1 MTEYI
6 DKLCLRYRKKGV
18 LVDANLLLLLVVG
31 NIDVSL
37 IPRFKRTRTFV
48 VEDHALLSRL
58 LDFFSRIV
66 TTPNI
71 LTEVSNLGSQLK
83 DDRRPVFAS
92 SLQSTIDVLDEQ
104 YIQSHEVAETR
115 EFSRFG
121 LTDAGILR
129 LAKRVAVC
137 QTGNRLCTAMA
148 IAFRIGGIQHRAVA
162 QVPRRINFDQDIVI
176 TVG

>member
-1 MTEYI
+1 MTEHI

-31 NIDVSL
+31 DIDVSL
-37 IPRFKRTRTFV
+37 IPRFKRTRMFV
-48 VEDHALLSRL
+48 MEDHALLSRL
-58 LDFFSRIV
+58 LKFFARIV

-83 DDRRPVFAS
+83 DDRKPVFAS

-129 LAKRVAVC
+129 LAKHRMLVVTTDFPLSQYLASK
-137 QTGNRLCTAMA
+137 
-148 IAFRIGGIQHRAVA
+148 GGDVL
-162 QVPRRINFDQDIVI
+162 NFNHIR
-176 TVG
+176 TLGWT